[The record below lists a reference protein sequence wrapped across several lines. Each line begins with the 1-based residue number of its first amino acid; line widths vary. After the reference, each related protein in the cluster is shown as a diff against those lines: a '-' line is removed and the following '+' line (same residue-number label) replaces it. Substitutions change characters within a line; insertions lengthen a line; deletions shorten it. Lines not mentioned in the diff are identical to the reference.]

1 MVSWISRGRP
11 RSNTERKGLMAK
23 LGSFFTLFNPKVAEG
38 KAFGLGGFAVLAFAP
53 FEFAPAALVSL
64 IGLFWLWSQTE
75 TQKQAFKVGLW
86 FGLGLFGLGVSW
98 LFSSIYIYSHVALPL
113 AILATFIFILFL
125 SLYIG
130 LAGVLARYFYSP
142 TYTGLSYVVLFPAV
156 WVLLEWMRSSAF
168 GGFPFLIFGTSHI
181 GTWLDGYAPVFGVL
195 GVSWVLAMSA
205 GAILWMATRQAWT
218 GASLMMAAIWL
229 GGSGLQEVQWV
240 KPKGEPVKVALI
252 QANIPQEEK
261 WERDAFFP
269 TLKKYVQATKQNLDA
284 DIVVW
289 PETAVPAY
297 YDVVAKG
304 ALKQFIQDAQLLETD
319 IIAGIIT
326 RESDH
331 IHYYN
336 SIVNFHNPSQV
347 YSKHH
352 LVPFSEF
359 FPLSDA
365 LYALTQLFDIPFSQ
379 FSKGHYPPKTMKLAG
394 HEVGLSICYETAFGE
409 ELAEL
414 IPPAEFM
421 ITLSND
427 AWFAHT
433 LEPAQQLQEVQMRA
447 LELGREFARATN
459 TGITAI
465 VDIKGQIKQEIPPY
479 KSGVLKGKVQPYEG
493 ETFFA
498 KWKQLPILFV
508 LSIIFGFYFGARFV
522 ALGKLGRAIRTKKSK

>member
-1 MVSWISRGRP
+1 MNHPAERLRQRRPSKDKRRGLSR
-11 RSNTERKGLMAK
+11 
-23 LGSFFTLFNPKVAEG
+23 FFSLFNPKRAEG
-38 KAFGLGGFAVLAFAP
+38 KAFALGGFAVLAFAP
-53 FEFAPAALVSL
+53 FEFAPAALLSL
-64 IGLFWLWSQTE
+64 IGLFWLWGQAE
-75 TQKQAFKVGLW
+75 TAKQAFKIGLW

-113 AILATFIFILFL
+113 AILATLIFILFL
-125 SLYIG
+125 SLYMG
-130 LAGVLARYFYSP
+130 LAGALARAFYHPRVVSI
-142 TYTGLSYVVLFPAV
+142 SYVVLFPAV
-156 WVLLEWMRSSAF
+156 WVLVEWLRSTLF
-168 GGFPFLIFGTSHI
+168 GGFPFLIFGTSHV

-195 GVSWVLAMSA
+195 GVSWVLAISA
-205 GAILWMATRQAWT
+205 GAILWMITRQAWT
-218 GASLMMAAIWL
+218 GASLIMAVIWL
-229 GGSGLQEVQWV
+229 GGAALQEVQWV
-240 KPKGEPVKVALI
+240 KPKGEPIKVALV
-252 QANIPQEEK
+252 QGNIPQDQK
-261 WERDAFFP
+261 WESRAFFP
-269 TLKKYVQATKQNLDA
+269 TLKKYVTATKQNLDV

-326 RESDH
+326 READH

-336 SIVNFHNPSQV
+336 AIVNFHHPAQA
-347 YSKHH
+347 YRKHH
-352 LVPFSEF
+352 LVPFSEY

-379 FSKGHYPPKTMKLAG
+379 FTKGDYPPKTMKLAG

-414 IPPAEFM
+414 IPPAELM
-421 ITLSND
+421 ITVSND

-459 TGITAI
+459 TGLTAI
-465 VDIKGQIKQEIPPY
+465 VDIKGQIKQQIPAY
-479 KSGVLKGKVQPYEG
+479 QFGVLKGQVQPYEG

-498 KWKQLPILFV
+498 KWKQLPILMV
-508 LSIIFGFYFGARFV
+508 LLSIFGAYFALRFI
-522 ALGKLGRAIRTKKSK
+522 AFGKMGRIKQ